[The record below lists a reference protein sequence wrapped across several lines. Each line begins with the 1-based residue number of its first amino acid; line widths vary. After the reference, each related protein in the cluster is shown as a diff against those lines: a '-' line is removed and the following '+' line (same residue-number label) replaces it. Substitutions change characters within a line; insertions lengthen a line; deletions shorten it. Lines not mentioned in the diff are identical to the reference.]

1 MIKAIVLVPKRED
14 MSSEEFRRYVDE
26 IHLPLV
32 KRLPGLR
39 RLLIHYAHPS
49 PDGTPPLYEG
59 VGEDWF
65 ESIEAMQAAFAG
77 PEGRA
82 VMADTAKFADVA
94 RMQVLVVD
102 EVEVPLE

>member
-39 RLLIHYAHPS
+39 RLLIHYVHPS
-49 PDGTPPLYEG
+49 PDGTAPVVRGRGGGLVREHRGDAGG
-59 VGEDWF
+59 VRW
-65 ESIEAMQAAFAG
+65 AG
-77 PEGRA
+77 GAGRHGGHG
-82 VMADTAKFADVA
+82 
-94 RMQVLVVD
+94 QVR
-102 EVEVPLE
+102 

>member
-39 RLLIHYAHPS
+39 RLLINYVHPN
-49 PDGTPPLYEG
+49 PDRSATLYEG

-77 PEGRA
+77 PEGQA